1 MITCSG
7 RLPALAL
14 GLALTLGAS
23 FASAQSG
30 DPTAARA
37 LFAEARKLMKAG
49 KYDAACPKLEAAA
62 KLYAGSGV
70 LLNLADCYEHT
81 GRTASAWNEFGTTAE
96 VAART
101 GRSDDEAEG
110 RRRQQALEP
119 RLSRLIVHVAQDVPG
134 LTVARGGTVL
144 DRGAWDL
151 PIPVDPGTYVLTATA
166 TGRAPWSSEVKVT
179 AAGATVTVE
188 VPALPREHDEAREAT
203 ATGPAPTGPA
213 VEHERAH
220 PARVDAATAGA
231 TGGSG
236 GRVLAIGLTGLGAV
250 ALGTGGVLGLW
261 AKGRFDRAEGETG
274 TAQRTD
280 SAGATNTG
288 NVATAVV
295 IAGAVTAAAGLVV
308 WIAVPGHRAT
318 VGTDAREVFLRGTF

>member
-1 MITCSG
+1 MITCNG

-14 GLALTLGAS
+14 GLALTLRAS

-30 DPTAARA
+30 DQAAARA

-62 KLYAGSGV
+62 KLYSGSGV

-81 GRTASAWNEFGTTAE
+81 GRTASAWNEFGATAE

-119 RLSRLIVHVAQDVPG
+119 RLSRLVVHVAQDVPG

-144 DRGAWDL
+144 DRGAWDI
-151 PIPVDPGTYVLTATA
+151 PIPVDPGTYALTAKA

-179 AAGATVTVE
+179 AVGATVTVE
-188 VPALPREHDEAREAT
+188 VPPLPREHDEAPEAT
-203 ATGPAPTGPA
+203 ATGPASAAPA
-213 VEHERAH
+213 VERAH
-220 PARVDAATAGA
+220 PAHVDAATTGG

-236 GRVLAIGLTGLGAV
+236 ARVLGVGLTSLGAV

-280 SAGATNTG
+280 SAGATSAG